1 MAKEVL
7 MARLSEKWRRYSCR
21 TAQLL
26 LRMRRRRQTPGN
38 LALLDAENAG
48 EAPAVLF
55 QGS

>member
-1 MAKEVL
+1 MNE
-7 MARLSEKWRRYSCR
+7 RRYSCR